1 MVGGKLF
8 LALVFLSILN
18 FLVFDRQI
26 ICYCFYFA
34 RMNQSIESKRIDV
47 RDKFQIDRLSS
58 YERKK

>member
-47 RDKFQIDRLSS
+47 RDKF
-58 YERKK
+58 